1 MKRYIL
7 VVLIVL
13 WGSFSA
19 FSQEINDSTA
29 TSRVY
34 AIEKTS
40 LGIGAGF
47 NYGDFSELIFYFIHS
62 KISDYLQELVMPL
75 LMSVTMSVQKSE

>member
-1 MKRYIL
+1 MKKYFFVL
-7 VVLIVL
+7 LIVL
-13 WGSFSA
+13 GGSFSA

-47 NYGDFSELIFYFIHS
+47 NYGGLFGANILFYP
-62 KISDYLQELVMPL
+62 Q
-75 LMSVTMSVQKSE
+75 QKYKQTYR